1 MDEILLSTKLNM
13 PVSRGNV
20 VLRQRLVN
28 QLNAGLWAADGFARR
43 VTLISAPAGYGKTT
57 AAIEWLAGLDPDIL
71 WLSLDEEDND
81 PVRFM
86 SYLVAAFR
94 QADAEFGA
102 RSLEMLQSP
111 QPPQFEVF
119 ITLLIN
125 DLSAYPS
132 PLILALDDYHFIQN
146 PMIHKLVSFLLE
158 HQPAHLHQV
167 ILTREDPLLSLIHI

>member
-1 MDEILLSTKLNM
+1 MEDVLLSTKLNM

-43 VTLISAPAGYGKTT
+43 MTLISAPAGYGKTT
-57 AAIEWLAGLDPDIL
+57 AAIEWLAGLGPDIL

-86 SYLVAAFR
+86 SYLVAAFQ
-94 QADAEFGA
+94 QADADLGA

-111 QPPQFEVF
+111 R
-119 ITLLIN
+119 
-125 DLSAYPS
+125 
-132 PLILALDDYHFIQN
+132 HR
-146 PMIHKLVSFLLE
+146 KL
-158 HQPAHLHQV
+158 
-167 ILTREDPLLSLIHI
+167 RLLSHC